1 MSTNTIRVIKFIAL
15 LLGGF
20 IAFIFAAA
28 FIVDNEFET
37 ERSIIIDKP
46 VDVVFEHIRY
56 LRNQNNYSVW
66 VQRDPD
72 LRIEYRGTD
81 GEVGAVSAW
90 EGNEEAG
97 AGEQEIVAISEGE
110 RIDFELRFFEPFESS
125 SNAFKTTEAV
135 SENQTR
141 VTWGMY
147 GTMPRPLNLMLL
159 FMNLE
164 EAIGNDYEIGLQ
176 NLKMILEESSSAE
189 ADGN

>member
-1 MSTNTIRVIKFIAL
+1 MSSKAINLIKFIAL
-15 LLGGF
+15 LIAGF
-20 IAFIFAAA
+20 IAFIFIAA
-28 FIVDNEFET
+28 FIVSNEFET
-37 ERSIIIDKP
+37 ERSVVIDKP
-46 VDVVFEHIRY
+46 VDEVFEHIRY
-56 LRNQNNYSVW
+56 LRNQNSYSVW

-176 NLKMILEESSSAE
+176 NLKMILEDSDSEIES
-189 ADGN
+189 